1 MEIKQ
6 ISKKEH
12 ILPKAKRS
20 FLPEQF
26 SIDSWTSLEPF
37 FKSLSERKINSWQTL
52 EQWLYDKSELEAC
65 LEEDLAWRYIKMSC
79 DTSDAELKKSFSFFI
94 SEIEPKASIYLNDF
108 DKKLLSPEILTYI
121 DKDKYH
127 IYLRR
132 IQKKTEIFREENL
145 PIITQLQ
152 SEQQKYRACTAAMTI
167 NIDGN
172 EVTMQK
178 AYDYFRNTDRSL
190 REKVY
195 GLIKERKSRDADYLN
210 NLFTQLVSLRNQIAQ
225 NAGFSNFRDYTF
237 ASLGR
242 FDYNFQ
248 DCYDH
253 HQAVASEIVPLTRS
267 FDEIR
272 KKNMKV
278 DVLKPWDT
286 EVDTSGRAPIT
297 PFNSTEELI
306 DKTIE
311 CFHRLNP
318 FYGDCIRTMKQMG
331 HLDLDSRKGKAPGGF
346 NYPLYESGAPFIYMN
361 SVGSV
366 RDLVTMMHEGG
377 HAIHSF
383 LIKDYKITDFKLVS
397 AEVAELASMSM
408 ELISMEH
415 WDVFFEEEEDLRRAK
430 RFLLEKVVR
439 ILPWVAQVDKFQHWV
454 YLNPTHT
461 VEERTQKW
469 AELNAEFG
477 SVNIDWTGNEIMPS
491 ISWQKQ
497 LHIFELPFYYI
508 EYNVAQFGAMA
519 IWRNYKKNPAK
530 ALKDYEY
537 ALSLGNTRSMKELYK
552 AAGIEFNFSK
562 DYVNELI
569 EFVKEE
575 YYKV

>member
-1 MEIKQ
+1 MEINHIATKNN
-6 ISKKEH
+6 
-12 ILPKAKRS
+12 ILPKIKRC
-20 FLPEQF
+20 FLPEKLN
-26 SIDSWTSLEPF
+26 IDSWNTVEPY
-37 FKSLSERKINSWQTL
+37 FKNLSERKINSWQDL
-52 EQWLYDKSELEAC
+52 EQWLYDKSEVEAF
-65 LEEDLAWRYIKMSC
+65 LEEDMAWRYIKMSC
-79 DTSDAELKKSFSFFI
+79 DTLNPDLKKSFSFFI
-94 SEIEPKASIYLNDF
+94 SEIEPKSSIYLNNF
-108 DKKLLSPEILTYI
+108 DKRLLSPNVIKYI
-121 DKDKYH
+121 DREKYF
-127 IYLRR
+127 IYLRKV
-132 IQKKTEIFREENL
+132 QKKIEIFREENL

-152 SEQQKYRACTAAMTI
+152 SEQQKYRATSAAMTI
-167 NIDGN
+167 KFDSHEI
-172 EVTMQK
+172 TMQK
-178 AYDYFRNTDRSL
+178 AYDYFRSPDRSL

-195 GLIKERKSRDADYLN
+195 GLIKERKSKDAQNLH
-210 NLFTQLVSLRNQIAQ
+210 NLFTDLVQLRHKVAK
-225 NAGFSNFRDYTF
+225 NAGFENFRDYTF

-242 FDYNFQ
+242 FDYNVQ

-272 KKNMKV
+272 KKNMGL

-286 EVDTSGRAPIT
+286 EVDTSGRAPIV
-297 PFNSTEELI
+297 PFTTTEELI

-318 FYGDCIRTMKQMG
+318 FYGDCIRIMKAMG

-383 LIKDYKITDFKLVS
+383 LIKDYKITDFKMIS
-397 AEVAELASMSM
+397 SEVAELASMSM

-415 WDVFFEEEEDLRRAK
+415 WDVFFENKEDLQRAK

-454 YLNPTHT
+454 YMYPNHT
-461 VEERTQKW
+461 VEERNKKW
-469 AELNAEFG
+469 TELNAEFG
-477 SVNIDWTGNEIMPS
+477 SEIIDWTGNEIMPQ

-508 EYNVAQFGAMA
+508 EYNVAQLGAMA
-519 IWRNYKKNPAK
+519 MWRNYKKDPEK
-530 ALKDYEY
+530 ALRNYEY
-537 ALSLGNTRSMKELYK
+537 ALSLGNTVSMKELYK

>member
-6 ISKKEH
+6 QAQKALGISQVRRH
-12 ILPKAKRS
+12 
-20 FLPEQF
+20 FLPENL
-26 SIDSWTSLEPF
+26 SINSWGSLEPF
-37 FKSLSERKINSWQTL
+37 FQNLSERQINSWPSL
-52 EQWLYDKSELEAC
+52 EQWLFDKSELEAF
-65 LEEDLAWRYIKMSC
+65 LEEDMAWRYIKMSC
-79 DTSDAELKKSFSFFI
+79 DTSNIDYKKSFSFYI
-94 SEIEPKASIYLNDF
+94 SEIEPKVSVYLYNF
-108 DKKLLSPEILTYI
+108 DKKLLSPEILQYL
-121 DKDKYH
+121 DKEKYH

-152 SEQQKYRACTAAMTI
+152 TEQQKYRTCTAAMTI
-167 NIDGN
+167 NLDGN
-172 EVTMQK
+172 EYTMQK
-178 AYDYFRNTDRSL
+178 AYDFFRHTDRKM

-195 GLIKERKSRDADYLN
+195 GLIKGRRSQEAELLN
-210 NLFTQLVSLRNQIAQ
+210 SLFSELVSQRNKLAI

-237 ASLGR
+237 AALGR
-242 FDYNFQ
+242 FDYDYE
-248 DCYDH
+248 DCYRH

-272 KKNMKV
+272 RNNMKL
-278 DVLKPWDT
+278 DMLKPWDT
-286 EVDTSGRAPIT
+286 DVDTSGRAPVI
-297 PFNSTEELI
+297 PFTSTEDLI

-318 FYGDCIRTMKQMG
+318 YYGECLRIMKKMG
-331 HLDLDSRKGKAPGGF
+331 RLDLDSRKGKAPGGF
-346 NYPLYESGAPFIYMN
+346 NYPLYETGVPFIFMN

-383 LIKDYKITDFKLVS
+383 LIKDYKIFDFKLVS
-397 AEVAELASMSM
+397 AEIAELASMSM

-415 WDVFFEEEEDLRRAK
+415 WDVFFDNKEDLQRAK

-454 YLNPTHT
+454 YLNPHHS
-461 VEERTQKW
+461 VEERTKKW
-469 AELNAEFG
+469 IELNAEFG
-477 SVNIDWTGNEIMPS
+477 SLAIDWSGNEIMPQ
-491 ISWQKQ
+491 ISWHKQ

-508 EYNVAQFGAMA
+508 EYNVAQLGAMA
-519 IWRNYKKNPAK
+519 IWRNYKKDPHK
-530 ALKDYEY
+530 ALQDYEY
-537 ALSLGNTRSMKELYK
+537 ALRLGNTRSIKELYK

>member
-1 MEIKQ
+1 METNQ
-6 ISKKEH
+6 IATKDY
-12 ILPKAKRS
+12 ILPKCKHL
-20 FLPEQF
+20 FLPQQL
-26 SIDSWTSLEPF
+26 SVDSWSILEPF
-37 FKSLSERKINSWQTL
+37 FKNLNERKIGSWNDL
-52 EQWLYDKSELEAC
+52 EQWLYDKSELEAF

-79 DTSDAELKKSFSFFI
+79 DTLNPELKKAFSFFI
-94 SEIEPKASIYLNDF
+94 SEIEPKASIYFNDF
-108 DKKLLSPEILTYI
+108 DKKLLSPNIIEYI

-132 IQKKTEIFREENL
+132 VQKKIEIFREENL
-145 PIITQLQ
+145 PISTQLQ
-152 SEQQKYRACTAAMTI
+152 AEQQKYRTCTAAMTV
-167 NIDGN
+167 NVDGK
-172 EVTMQK
+172 EITMQK
-178 AYDYFRNTDRSL
+178 AYDYFRSPDRKF
-190 REKVY
+190 REDIYYLV
-195 GLIKERKSRDADYLN
+195 KERRVRDAEYLN
-210 NLFTQLVSLRNQIAQ
+210 NLFTELVSLRHKMAI

-237 ASLGR
+237 ASLAR
-242 FDYNFQ
+242 FDYDYL

-253 HQAVASEIVPLTRS
+253 HQSVASEIVPLTRS

-272 KKNMKV
+272 KKNMNL

-286 EVDTSGRAPIT
+286 DVDTSGRAAIM
-297 PFNSTEELI
+297 PFATTDELI

-318 FYGDCIRTMKQMG
+318 FYGQCIQTMKNMG
-331 HLDLDSRKGKAPGGF
+331 HLDLGSRKGKAPGGF
-346 NYPLYESGAPFIYMN
+346 NYPLHESGAPFIYMN

-415 WDVFFEEEEDLRRAK
+415 WDVFFEDEEDLKRAK

-439 ILPWVAQVDKFQHWV
+439 ILPWVAQVDKFQHWI
-454 YLNPTHT
+454 YLNPNHT
-461 VEERTQKW
+461 VEQRTQQW
-469 AELNAEFG
+469 MELNKEFG
-477 SVNIDWTGNEIMPS
+477 STIIDHTGNEIMQE

-508 EYNVAQFGAMA
+508 EYNVAQLGAMA
-519 IWRNYKKNPAK
+519 IWRNYKKDPEK
-530 ALKDYEY
+530 ALRDYEY
-537 ALSLGNTRSMKELYK
+537 ALSLGNTLSMKELYK